1 MSIQMKRIPTDTS
14 TCGAVISDIRI
25 EAKCHKGGIDL
36 EVRYS
41 KKLLP
46 TLVAGVAVLDTPVLC
61 QVPN

>member
-1 MSIQMKRIPTDTS
+1 MKRVPADTC
-14 TCGAVISDIRI
+14 TCRAVVSDVLVV